1 MKTYSPATMI
11 GLVAA
16 VVIGLFI
23 LVGCENMGHLYP
35 ANDLA
40 ESIKG
45 GEIPAHFTSF
55 GTGNGTIEAMGP
67 AGEVLTGSYGP
78 VKEGEPFGDI
88 FKSVYGDF
96 ATNPV
101 HADNGT
107 PTVATLTGNKGTTMQ
122 CEFYNNDSTG
132 NGFGG
137 CKSLAGALYR
147 LQY

>member
-1 MKTYSPATMI
+1 MKSFVSKTCFLAL
-11 GLVAA
+11 GLLA
-16 VVIGLFI
+16 LS
-23 LVGCENMGHLYP
+23 GCENMGHLYP

-40 ESIKG
+40 ESIG
-45 GEIPAHFTSF
+45 SGEMPAHFTSF
-55 GTGNGTIEAMGP
+55 ATGNGSIEAIGP
-67 AGEVLTGSYGP
+67 AGEVLKGDYVP
-78 VKEGEPFGDI
+78 VKEGQQFGGI
-88 FKSVYGDF
+88 FKAVYGDF
-96 ATNPV
+96 STNPV

-137 CKSLAGALYR
+137 CKSVTGALYR

>member
-1 MKTYSPATMI
+1 MKAVLSAKTLSL
-11 GLVAA
+11 GAA
-16 VVIGLFI
+16 VLGVL
-23 LVGCENMGHLYP
+23 LLAGCENMAHLYP

-40 ESIKG
+40 ESNG
-45 GEIPAHFTSF
+45 GEMSAHFTSF
-55 GTGNGTIEAMGP
+55 ATGNGTIEAIGP
-67 AGEVLTGSYGP
+67 AGEVLKGSYAPAPSNYDFGP
-78 VKEGEPFGDI
+78 I

-107 PTVATLTGNKGTTMQ
+107 PTIATLTGNLGTTMQ

-137 CKSLAGALYR
+137 CKSVTGALYR